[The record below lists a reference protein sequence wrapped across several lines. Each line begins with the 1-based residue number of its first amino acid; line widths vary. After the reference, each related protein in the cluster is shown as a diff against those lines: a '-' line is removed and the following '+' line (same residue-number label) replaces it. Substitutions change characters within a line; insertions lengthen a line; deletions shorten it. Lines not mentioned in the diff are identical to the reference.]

1 MKKITAVFLAALL
14 LAGCSSD
21 DKSEESSDIS
31 LEIQSETTSATA
43 ERSIEELTTEALTN
57 ETPPTVMN
65 IHIQELDL
73 SLPENSAYSQYDEEN
88 LSKSEFEVPDF
99 GTLICENGNITLL
112 SATNEINGLIDL
124 PVESETVYV
133 TIGSIIDNSR
143 FSYTIHQ
150 EDANLGCGVYDLKTG
165 EDFRIEPAEG
175 HIGYYPK
182 CVSGDYLIMS
192 RVRIADFYGYSRL
205 NLNTYELED
214 ISDSLFKD
222 RRYTVCDAFSPD
234 GKFFANIF
242 VDRSGSLENVYTV
255 SLISIET
262 GELLEEYTFSSEND
276 YVNFSMKFVSEN
288 ELYVYADQYHPAEKK
303 FLYII
308 DLEKDNFDNLN
319 KRKPV
324 FFSDSGYYYYSYV
337 GGRDSANFVLS
348 FDNGGG
354 NPVPVEN
361 GEDCIWYYN
370 SGDTF
375 YGTKWSLDG
384 ISFCKCENNAVS
396 DIFAYP
402 QSYIHKSYF
411 TGDYI
416 YYVVSDDKTAE
427 ICRAD
432 YNGGNPET
440 VLTLD
445 EADYALDFLV
455 YDNKIYYDAKKHH
468 KLGIYDIE
476 TGVNTDIPQGGVG
489 RIYNDYMYYINNDH
503 DLWRMK
509 LSDYSVEPIC
519 EKVFN
524 YDFIGNDI
532 VYSPYGENE
541 RDGDLFILENGVSRK
556 IFSAQEFFGNDY
568 YYMIDKLQYKDEH
581 IFVEISSGPFYSY
594 IAELDTDGNLVKTYY
609 ENKST

>member
-14 LAGCSSD
+14 LAGCSSNN
-21 DKSEESSDIS
+21 KSEESSDIPS
-31 LEIQSETTSATA
+31 EIQSETTSVTT

-57 ETPPTVMN
+57 ETPPAVTN
-65 IHIQELDL
+65 SHIQELDL
-73 SLPENSAYSQYDEEN
+73 SLPENSGYAQYDEEN

-99 GTLICENGNITLL
+99 GTLICENGNITL
-112 SATNEINGLIDL
+112 SGQSGDITGLIDL
-124 PVESETVYV
+124 PTESETVYV
-133 TIGSIIDNSR
+133 TIGCIIDSSR

-150 EDANLGCGVYDLKTG
+150 EDANLGCGVYDLETG

-205 NLNTYELED
+205 NLNTYEIED
-214 ISDSLFKD
+214 ISAPTFKN
-222 RRYTVCDAFSPD
+222 RQYMSCDTFSPV
-234 GKFFANIF
+234 GKISANIS
-242 VDRSGSLENVYTV
+242 VDRSGGMGAVYTV
-255 SLISIET
+255 SLISLET
-262 GELLEEYTFSSEND
+262 GEALDEYTFSSEND
-276 YVNFSMKFVSEN
+276 YANFYMKFDSKN
-288 ELYVYADQYHPAEKK
+288 ELYVYAEQNHPVEKH

-308 DLEKDNFDNLN
+308 DLEKENSDDLN
-319 KRKPV
+319 KMKPV
-324 FFSDSGYYYYSYV
+324 FFSDSGYYYYYYV

-348 FDNGGG
+348 FDNGSG

-375 YGTKWSLDG
+375 YGTKWNHG
-384 ISFCKCENNAVS
+384 ETSFCKCENNVVS
-396 DIFAYP
+396 EIFAYP
-402 QSYIHKSYF
+402 QSYIHKIYF
-411 TGDYI
+411 TDDYI

-432 YNGGNPET
+432 YNGENPES

-445 EADYALDFLV
+445 EADYTFDFLV

-476 TGVNTDIPQGGVG
+476 TEINTDISQGGVG
-489 RIYNDYMYYINNDH
+489 RIYNDYMYYINNT
-503 DLWRMK
+503 DLWRMNI
-509 LSDYSVEPIC
+509 SDYSIEPVC

-541 RDGDLFILENGVSRK
+541 RDGNLFILENGVSRK

-568 YYMIDKLQYKDEH
+568 SYILSKLCTENEH
-581 IFVEISSGPFYSY
+581 IFVEISSGPYYSY
-594 IAELDTDGNLVKTYY
+594 VAELDTDGNLVRKYY

>member
-1 MKKITAVFLAALL
+1 MKKITAALLTAAL
-14 LAGCSSD
+14 LAGCSSNS
-21 DKSEESSDIS
+21 KSKDSFDVSPET
-31 LEIQSETTSATA
+31 LSETASVTTEKST
-43 ERSIEELTTEALTN
+43 EELTTEALTN
-57 ETPPTVMN
+57 GTLPAVTNSHVK
-65 IHIQELDL
+65 ELDL
-73 SLPENSAYSQYDEEN
+73 SLSENSAYSQYDEEN
-88 LSKSEFEVPDF
+88 LSKSEFEVPAF
-99 GTLICENGNITLL
+99 GTLICENGNVTLL
-112 SATNEINGLIDL
+112 SESDEINGLIDL
-124 PVESETVYV
+124 LVESETVYV

-150 EDANLGCGVYDLKTG
+150 EDANLGCGVYNLETG
-165 EDFRIEPAEG
+165 EDFRIEPDEG

-182 CVSGDYLIMS
+182 CVSGDYLILS
-192 RVRIADFYGYSRL
+192 KARISDFYGYSRL

-214 ISDSLFKD
+214 IPDPLFKE

-234 GKFFANIF
+234 GKFSANIF
-242 VDRSGSLENVYTV
+242 ADRSGSVENVYTV

-262 GELLEEYTFSSEND
+262 GVLLEEYTFSSEND
-276 YVNFSMKFVSEN
+276 YVNFSLKFVSEN
-288 ELYVYADQYHPAEKK
+288 ELYVYANQYHPAEKH

-308 DLEKDNFDNLN
+308 DLEKENFDDLN

-324 FFSDSGYYYYSYV
+324 FFSDSDYYYYSYV

-348 FDNGGG
+348 FDNGDG

-375 YGTKWSLDG
+375 YGTKWSIDG
-384 ISFCKCENNAVS
+384 VSFCKCENNAVS
-396 DIFAYP
+396 DICAYP

-411 TGDYI
+411 TRDYI
-416 YYVVSDDKTAE
+416 YYVISDDKTAE
-427 ICRAD
+427 ICRVG
-432 YNGGNPET
+432 YNGENPES

-455 YDNKIYYDAKKHH
+455 YDNKIYYDAKKYH

-476 TGVNTDIPQGGVG
+476 TGVNTEIPQGGVG
-489 RIYNDYMYYINNDH
+489 RIHNGYMYYIDDY

-509 LSDYSVEPIC
+509 LSDYSIEAVN
-519 EKVFN
+519 EKVINF
-524 YDFIGNDI
+524 DFIGNDI
-532 VYSPYGENE
+532 VYSTYDEIK
-541 RDGDLFILENGVSRK
+541 RDSSIFILENGVNRK
-556 IFSAQEFFGNDY
+556 LFSAQEFFGNDY
-568 YYMIDKLQYKDEH
+568 HYMIDKLCIENGH
-581 IFVEISSGPFYSY
+581 IFVEISSGPYYSY

>member
-14 LAGCSSD
+14 LAGCSSNN
-21 DKSEESSDIS
+21 KSEESSDIPS
-31 LEIQSETTSATA
+31 EIQSETTSVTT

-57 ETPPTVMN
+57 ETPPAVTN
-65 IHIQELDL
+65 SHIQELDL
-73 SLPENSAYSQYDEEN
+73 SLPENSGYAQYDEKN
-88 LSKSEFEVPDF
+88 LMKSEFTMPDF
-99 GTLICENGNITLL
+99 GTLICENGNITL
-112 SATNEINGLIDL
+112 SGQSGDITGLIDL
-124 PVESETVYV
+124 PTESETVYV
-133 TIGSIIDNSR
+133 TIGCIIDSSR

-150 EDANLGCGVYDLKTG
+150 EDANLGCGVYDLETG

-205 NLNTYELED
+205 NLNTYEIED
-214 ISDSLFKD
+214 ISAPTFKN
-222 RRYTVCDAFSPD
+222 RQYMSCDAFSPV
-234 GKFFANIF
+234 GKISANIS
-242 VDRSGSLENVYTV
+242 VDRSGGMGAVYTV
-255 SLISIET
+255 SLISLET
-262 GELLEEYTFSSEND
+262 GEALDEYTFSSEND
-276 YVNFSMKFVSEN
+276 YANFYMKFDSKN
-288 ELYVYADQYHPAEKK
+288 ELYVYAEQNHPVEKH

-308 DLEKDNFDNLN
+308 DLEKENSDDLN
-319 KRKPV
+319 KMKPV
-324 FFSDSGYYYYSYV
+324 FFSDSGYYYYYYV

-348 FDNGGG
+348 FDNGSG

-375 YGTKWSLDG
+375 YGTKWNHG
-384 ISFCKCENNAVS
+384 ETSFCKCENNVVS
-396 DIFAYP
+396 EIFAYP
-402 QSYIHKSYF
+402 QSYIHKIYF
-411 TGDYI
+411 TDDYI

-432 YNGGNPET
+432 YNGENPES

-445 EADYALDFLV
+445 EADYTFDFLV

-476 TGVNTDIPQGGVG
+476 TEINTDISQGGVG
-489 RIYNDYMYYINNDH
+489 RIYNDYMYYINNT
-503 DLWRMK
+503 DLWRMNI
-509 LSDYSVEPIC
+509 SDYSIEPVC

-541 RDGDLFILENGVSRK
+541 RDGNLFILENGVSRK

-568 YYMIDKLQYKDEH
+568 SYILSKLCTENEH
-581 IFVEISSGPFYSY
+581 IFVEISSGPYYSY
-594 IAELDTDGNLVKTYY
+594 VAELDTDGNLVRKYY

>member
-14 LAGCSSD
+14 LAGCSSNN
-21 DKSEESSDIS
+21 KSEKSSDIPP
-31 LEIQSETTSATA
+31 EIQSETTSVTT
-43 ERSIEELTTEALTN
+43 ESSIEELTTEALTN
-57 ETPPTVMN
+57 EAPLAVTN
-65 IHIQELDL
+65 NHIQELDL

-112 SATNEINGLIDL
+112 SASNEINGLIDL

-133 TIGSIIDNSR
+133 TIDSIIDNSR

-150 EDANLGCGVYDLKTG
+150 EDANLGCGVYNLATG

-182 CVSGDYLIMS
+182 CVSGDYLILS
-192 RVRIADFYGYSRL
+192 RARISDFYGYSRL
-205 NLNTYELED
+205 NLNTYELDD
-214 ISDSLFKD
+214 IPDSLFKE

-234 GKFFANIF
+234 GKFSANIF

-262 GELLEEYTFSSEND
+262 GDLLEEYTFSSEND

-288 ELYVYADQYHPAEKK
+288 ELYVYANQNHPAEKH

-308 DLEKDNFDNLN
+308 DLGKDNFDDLN
-319 KRKPV
+319 KRNPV

-337 GGRDSANFVLS
+337 GGKDSANFVLS
-348 FDNGGG
+348 FDNGDG
-354 NPVPVEN
+354 NPVPIEN

-375 YGTKWSLDG
+375 YGTKWSIDG
-384 ISFCKCENNAVS
+384 VGFCKCENNVVS
-396 DIFAYP
+396 EIFAYP

-411 TGDYI
+411 TSDYI

-427 ICRAD
+427 ICRVD
-432 YNGGNPET
+432 YNGENPES

-445 EADYALDFLV
+445 EADYTLDFLV
-455 YDNKIYYDAKKHH
+455 YDNKIYYDAKKYH

-476 TGVNTDIPQGGVG
+476 TGVNTEIPQGGVG
-489 RIYNDYMYYINNDH
+489 RIHNGYMYYIDDY

-509 LSDYSVEPIC
+509 LSDCSVEIVY
-519 EKVFN
+519 EKVLN

-532 VYSPYGENE
+532 VYTPYGEHE
-541 RDGDLFILENGVSRK
+541 RDGDLFILANGISKK
-556 IFSAQEFFGNDY
+556 IFSAKELLEPDY
-568 YYMIDKLQYKDEH
+568 YYMIDRLQYENEH
-581 IFVEISSGPFYSY
+581 IFVEISSGPYYSY